1 MFVGVSRENHV
12 SLGIGLIKCD
22 CVCQGHFQLPFVS
35 LSVKTLRPRYESHP
49 SSSVSHQRRHSRE
62 RQYRQWPPSSNQ
74 RSVCKGGDLSMNNLP
89 LPSPGRLPPLSQGSE
104 EAKIAMFECPITF
117 SHPSWI
123 GDIFSLRGRIWVA
136 FPEKVDRSMSEN
148 IAVQSVPRRSSAW
161 GCFTISLI
169 EFRQQQATGCTA
181 WCQQSGYVSIVH
193 APPQNLENTCLRER
207 ERERRGGGERGERER
222 ERRPQADE
230 RHTFNHSY
238 STHFLRHLSPW
249 SPPVSG
255 IYPDPDPRNL
265 ISPWSPLGQSPP
277 SLFIPQVSLI
287 CL

>member
-207 ERERRGGGERGERER
+207 ERERRGGGGRGRER
-222 ERRPQADE
+222 ERDDLRRTKDTLSTTPIPP
-230 RHTFNHSY
+230 TFSVTSLHG
-238 STHFLRHLSPW
+238 LP
-249 SPPVSG
+249 
-255 IYPDPDPRNL
+255 
-265 ISPWSPLGQSPP
+265 QSPESTLTLTRATSSHLDLP
-277 SLFIPQVSLI
+277 LANLLQVFSSPKFP
-287 CL
+287 